1 MHGDVKVQNLSM
13 ISFMAREGN
22 QTFEPPNPSA
32 FCLMMIDDPI
42 SRVDAGMGIYP
53 FGSRLPT

>member
-22 QTFEPPNPSA
+22 QTFEHQIP
-32 FCLMMIDDPI
+32 
-42 SRVDAGMGIYP
+42 RP
-53 FGSRLPT
+53 FAQ